1 MADDK
6 KLIQIAYRP
15 SQEKKSMFGNM
26 SKLFQSKPDEAIM
39 LSGPKK
45 IEEAEEAPQK
55 KRRGRPPKRKTINS
69 NEINK
74 DEVSSRKLNPLES
87 NAPYIDS
94 YKENMKELKNTITG
108 IDVMVTQIHR
118 DLQMVRASKTLKR
131 KYDYIC
137 QLSDTES
144 GLVGNRISAI
154 REINNAITNAHR
166 LEITRAKETNS
177 VDNQDDDK
185 AIFDMYNAYVNTP
198 FGAVPGA
205 PVMPNLGN
213 IVQSPSLNAIPINSS
228 MEVDSGDAGYNDFLA
243 NPSPEMTAIRM
254 EQNPNIKQVVVWN
267 KDTDEKYF
275 DVIDISTG
283 QSIPDAVRPGTFLLQ
298 DMQIDERNQCARN
311 IKMNITYPLVIV
323 GTGRLSEY

>member
-15 SQEKKSMFGNM
+15 SQEKKSMFGSM

-45 IEEAEEAPQK
+45 IEETEEPQK

>member
-1 MADDK
+1 MNNNN
-6 KLIQIAYRP
+6 LPQIAYRP
-15 SQEKKSMFGNM
+15 SQEKKSIFGSM
-26 SKLFQSKPDEAIM
+26 SKLFQKSPGDEIIIS
-39 LSGPKK
+39 SGPKET
-45 IEEAEEAPQK
+45 IPDEDPPK
-55 KRRGRPPKRKTINS
+55 KRRGRPPKKKTINS
-69 NEINK
+69 NEINR

-94 YKENMKELKNTITG
+94 YKDNVKQLQNTING

-177 VDNQDDDK
+177 MDAQDDDK

-198 FGAVPGA
+198 FGTVPGA
-205 PVMPNLGN
+205 PIMPNLGS
-213 IVQSPSLNAIPINSS
+213 IVQAPSLQAIPINSS
-228 MEVDSGDAGYNDFLA
+228 MEVDPSDSGYNDFIA
-243 NPSPEMTAIRM
+243 NPSPEMTAIKM

-275 DVIDISTG
+275 DVIDVSTG

-311 IKMNITYPLVIV
+311 LKMNFTYPLVII
-323 GTGRLSEY
+323 GTGRLNEY

>member
-6 KLIQIAYRP
+6 KLIPIAYRP
-15 SQEKKSMFGNM
+15 SQEKKSMFGSM

-45 IEEAEEAPQK
+45 IEETEEPQK

-94 YKENMKELKNTITG
+94 YKENMKKLKNTITG

>member
-15 SQEKKSMFGNM
+15 SQEKKSMFGSM

-45 IEEAEEAPQK
+45 IEETEEPQK
-55 KRRGRPPKRKTINS
+55 KRRGRPPKRKSINS

-243 NPSPEMTAIRM
+243 NPSPEMTATRM